1 MQAVVCTA
9 YGPPDVLQLREVKK
23 PAPRSGDVLV
33 KMHATA
39 VTASD
44 VIVRGLKLP
53 LWSPMGFAM
62 RVAIGFSGPRQPILG
77 MVLAGEVESVGRSV
91 TTFHPG
97 DQVFGLDLGL
107 AFGAYAQY
115 KRTPAAGRLALKPA
129 SLDYAQAAAIPYGGL
144 IAMHYLNQGNI
155 TERRKVLIYG
165 ASGAIGSLAVQLAR
179 HFGARVTGV
188 CSTANVELVRSLGAE
203 NVVDYT
209 TAQALPAGEAFDLVL
224 DAVGTRKDSP
234 LKQACRL
241 ALTPNGRY
249 ISVDAGSP
257 RARLEDLL
265 LLKQL
270 IEDGEVKPVVDRT
283 YPLEQIAE
291 AHRYVD
297 QGHKKGN
304 VVITISHGDGR
315 A

>member
-9 YGPPDVLQLREVKK
+9 YGPPDVLQIRELKK
-23 PAPRSGDVLV
+23 PVPRSGDVLV
-33 KMHATA
+33 KMFATA

-53 LWSPMGFAM
+53 LWSPMGFSM
-62 RVAIGFSGPRQPILG
+62 RVIIGFSGPRQPILG

-91 TTFHPG
+91 TNFRPG

-115 KRTPAAGRLALKPA
+115 KRTPAAGTLALKPA
-129 SLDYAQAAAIPYGGL
+129 NLDYAQAAAIPYGGL

-155 TERRKVLIYG
+155 SQARKVLIYG
-165 ASGAIGSLAVQLAR
+165 ASGAIGSLALQLAR
-179 HFGARVTGV
+179 HFGAQVTAV

-203 NVVDYT
+203 NVIDYT
-209 TAQALPAGEAFDLVL
+209 TTSALPAGAAYDLVL

-241 ALTPNGRY
+241 ALTPTGRY
-249 ISVDAGSP
+249 LSVDDGSP
-257 RARLEDLL
+257 RARLENLL
-265 LLKQL
+265 LLKEL
-270 IEDGEVKPVVDRT
+270 IESGDVKPVVDRT
-283 YPLEQIAE
+283 YPLEQIVE

-304 VVITISHGDGR
+304 VVITISQQAGTS
-315 A
+315 

>member
-9 YGPPDVLQLREVKK
+9 YGPPDVLELRDVKK
-23 PAPRSGDVLV
+23 PSPRSGDVLI
-33 KMHATA
+33 KMFATA

-77 MVLAGEVESVGRSV
+77 MVLAGEVESVGTNV
-91 TTFHPG
+91 TAFHPG

-107 AFGAYAQY
+107 GFGAYAQY
-115 KRTPAAGRLALKPA
+115 KRTPASGTLALKPA
-129 SLDYAQAAAIPYGGL
+129 NLDYAQAAAIPYGGL
-144 IAMHYLNQGNI
+144 IAMHYLHKGNVAQA
-155 TERRKVLIYG
+155 RKVLIYG

-179 HFGARVTGV
+179 HFGAQVTAI
-188 CSTANVELVRSLGAE
+188 CSAANLELVRSLGAE
-203 NVVDYT
+203 NVIDYKT
-209 TAQALPAGEAFDLVL
+209 SSTLPAGESYDLVL

-234 LKQACRL
+234 LKQECKH
-241 ALTPNGRY
+241 ALSPNGRF
-249 ISVDAGSP
+249 ISVDDGSP
-257 RARLEDLL
+257 QVRLEDLL
-265 LLKQL
+265 LLKEL
-270 IEDGEVKPVVDRT
+270 IESGEVKPVIDRT

-291 AHRYVD
+291 AHGYVD

-304 VVITISHGDGR
+304 VVITVSQ
-315 A
+315 